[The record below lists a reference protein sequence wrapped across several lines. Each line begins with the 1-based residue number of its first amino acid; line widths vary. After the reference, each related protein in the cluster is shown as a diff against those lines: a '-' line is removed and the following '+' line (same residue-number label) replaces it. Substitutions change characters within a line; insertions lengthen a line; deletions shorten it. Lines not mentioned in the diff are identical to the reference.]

1 LGGFAAVAGGLW
13 LVAGGFAFN
22 HQTQFAG
29 LGRLRRRGWWF
40 VAGGW
45 WFCFLTIK
53 PNSRALGGF
62 AAVAGGLWL
71 VAGGFVFLTIKPNS
85 RLRIRQPLSGPDRPR
100 REIFLDSNA

>member
-1 LGGFAAVAGGLW
+1 MAGGLW
-13 LVAGGFAFN
+13 LVVC
-22 HQTQFAG
+22 
-29 LGRLRRRGWWF
+29 GWWL
-40 VAGGW
+40 VVL
-45 WFCFLTIK
+45 FLTIK